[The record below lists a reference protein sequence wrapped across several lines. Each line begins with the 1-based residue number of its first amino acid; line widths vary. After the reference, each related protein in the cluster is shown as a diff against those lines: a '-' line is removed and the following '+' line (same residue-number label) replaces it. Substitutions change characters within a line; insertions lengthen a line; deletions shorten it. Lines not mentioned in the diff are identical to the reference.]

1 MGKGSS
7 APDPYATAQA
17 QTNQNYQ
24 TAQQNF
30 GFQNANVNTP
40 FGSST
45 FTQSGW
51 QPIYGANG
59 QISSY
64 APRYNQ
70 NITLSPGE
78 EKLRQQNEQLRG
90 SLATTANAQ
99 AGRIGKLLST
109 NMDTKGLSPWQ
120 TYQKGDEVRRDEA
133 PTDRAAIENAM
144 MQRYDEYTDP
154 RNRAAEAQAAA
165 RGAAP
170 GAQGWGQ
177 MEKGQA
183 DARAAATRE
192 AYLGSGQESRQ
203 AQEAYNRAVQQKYAM
218 GTDWSD
224 RMNNLHQNEFVERT
238 SLRDQPIKEIAT
250 LLGLTGPNTPTFTPF
265 QGAGTMNPVNIAQMI
280 YDKSN
285 ADAQQKS
292 ANMSGIF
299 GMGSQILSMLP
310 FSDRRV
316 KENIRRLSGS
326 LAGLPLYSF
335 RFRKCTVIPQKLWG
349 EYRIGVMS
357 DEVREMHPDAVHR
370 LSDGFDRVDYELLY
384 ARQANG

>member
-17 QTNQNYQ
+17 QTNVNNQ
-24 TAQQNF
+24 TADRNVW
-30 GFQNANVNTP
+30 GQNADVYAHGY
-40 FGSST
+40 GSST
-45 FTQSGW
+45 FSQNGW
-51 QPIYGANG
+51 QPIYNNG
-59 QISSY
+59 QITGY
-64 APRYNQ
+64 APRYRQ
-70 NITLSPGE
+70 DIRLDPGE
-78 EKLRQQNEQLRG
+78 EKLRQQNEQLRT
-90 SLATTANAQ
+90 SLSGTAINQ
-99 AGRIGKLLST
+99 ANRIGKLLST
-109 NMDTKGLSPWQ
+109 NMNTTGLSPWQ
-120 TYQKGDEVRRDEA
+120 TYQKGDEVRRDDA

-192 AYLGSGQESRQ
+192 AYLGSGEESRA
-203 AQEAYNRAVQQKYAM
+203 AQDAYNRAVQQKYAM

-224 RMNNLHQNEFVERT
+224 RMNTLHQNEFVERT

-250 LLGLTGPNTPTFTPF
+250 LLGLTGPNTPTFSPF
-265 QGAGTMNPVNIAQMI
+265 QGSSTSPVNLAQMI

-285 ADAQQKS
+285 ADAQAKS

-357 DEVREMHPDAVHR
+357 DEARELHPDAVHR